1 MNNSNGNNCNCNE
14 CVIKSKSFS
23 IPKLCDIDICLN
35 RLTELDLSSSNI
47 YIVPELIWNLV
58 NITKLDLSSNE
69 LVSLP
74 MNFSKFQHLTHL
86 ILSHNKLQVIPQCL
100 IYGMGN
106 IITLDLS
113 HNILVDFNTKLL
125 CIQRLQTLN
134 VSNNTTLSSLPQW
147 LWSLECK
154 SLESLDISFTGC
166 LMDIKI
172 DPYQYMYGISKHL
185 KYLNVSS
192 TNSDVF
198 KLDFV
203 KHLKNLRTII
213 LDNKDRIIA
222 LNKKQNFFCNMPMI
236 FNYRFKCI
244 TSLSMR
250 NVHLSSIGQQVYF
263 ILPNLQYLNL
273 ANNTIAI
280 LPNSLCELTNLI
292 VLDLSNNQIL
302 SIPDCYK
309 NLKKL
314 KKLIL
319 NRNQVC
325 LTISILFLF

>member
-1 MNNSNGNNCNCNE
+1 MNDSNGNNCNCNE
-14 CVIKSKSFS
+14 CVIKSKSFL
-23 IPKLCDIDICLN
+23 IPKLYDINICLN

-47 YIVPELIWNLV
+47 DIVPELICNLV

-100 IYGMGN
+100 IYGMSS

-113 HNILVDFNTKLL
+113 HNILVDFNTKLS
-125 CIQRLQTLN
+125 CVQRLQTLN

-147 LWSLECK
+147 LWSLRCK

-185 KYLNVSS
+185 KYLNVSN
-192 TNSDVF
+192 TNSDVL

-203 KHLKNLRTII
+203 KHLKNLRTIV
-213 LDNKDRIIA
+213 LDNKDTIIKPD
-222 LNKKQNFFCNMPMI
+222 KKQNFFCNIPMI
-236 FNYRFKCI
+236 FNYRFKFI

-250 NVHLSSIGQQVYF
+250 NVSLSSIGKQVYF

-292 VLDLSNNQIL
+292 VLDLSNNQIF
-302 SIPDCYK
+302 SIPECYK
-309 NLKKL
+309 SMKKL

-319 NRNQVC
+319 NTNQVC
-325 LTISILFLF
+325 

>member
-1 MNNSNGNNCNCNE
+1 MNNSKRSNCNCNE
-14 CVIKSKSFS
+14 CVIKSKSLS

-35 RLTELDLSSSNI
+35 RLIELDLSSSNI
-47 YIVPELIWNLV
+47 YIVPEPISSLV
-58 NITKLDLSSNE
+58 NITKLNLSSNE

-74 MNFSKFQHLTHL
+74 MNFSKFQHLTHV
-86 ILSHNKLQVIPQCL
+86 ILSHNKFEVVPQCL
-100 IYGMGN
+100 IYGMDS

-113 HNILVDFNTKLL
+113 HNKLVDFNTKLS

-134 VSNNTTLSSLPQW
+134 VNNNTTLSSLPQW

-154 SLESLDISFTGC
+154 SLESLDISFTSC

-172 DPYQYMYGISKHL
+172 DPYQYMYGIAEHL
-185 KYLNVSS
+185 KYLNVSN
-192 TNSDVF
+192 TNSDVL

-203 KHLKNLRTII
+203 KHLKNLRTIV
-213 LDNKDRIIA
+213 LDNKETTIGS
-222 LNKKQNFFCNMPMI
+222 NKKENFFCTIPMI
-236 FNYRFKCI
+236 FNYRFKYV
-244 TSLSMR
+244 TSLSMK
-250 NVHLSSIGQQVYF
+250 NINLSTIGKQVYF

-273 ANNTIAI
+273 ANNTIGI

-292 VLDLSNNQIL
+292 VLDLSNNQII

-309 NLKKL
+309 SLKNL

-319 NRNQVC
+319 HTNQVC
-325 LTISILFLF
+325 LTVPILF